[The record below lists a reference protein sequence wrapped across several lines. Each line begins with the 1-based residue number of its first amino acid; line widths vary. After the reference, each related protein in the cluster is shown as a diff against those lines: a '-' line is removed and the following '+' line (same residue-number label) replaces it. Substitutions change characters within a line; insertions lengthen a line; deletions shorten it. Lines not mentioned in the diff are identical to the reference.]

1 MQQGNEPKRTRVD
14 NSIVSS
20 TMGTVD
26 RLSQLPEITIL
37 RILFLLSAR
46 DAARTSLLSKA
57 WWRLWSSL
65 PTENFEFRYSSF
77 PQNCVPEEG
86 ENMGNEEILDKFI
99 KFVDDSLF
107 RIRGDKIKI
116 ESFLL
121 HLPYCESKLQ
131 SHMDEWI
138 ELITKNPVK
147 EFEIYSDRCH
157 AHSEWYVLP
166 RTISVAKSLSALN
179 LQGLKL
185 DETTFLGH
193 SKFPCLRNLS
203 LSKVHLS
210 RTTAEKLL
218 SSCPLL
224 EQFVLRS
231 CLGFSH
237 LCIPNL
243 PKLKKVEVYYLD
255 GIVIEASN
263 LEILDCTILS
273 GNLEPGALLC
283 NNLKELIVHSNPT
296 IINQCIQ
303 QVFAKFLQLETLH
316 LDYNFSSYEPYR
328 ISIIISRHQLKSLGL
343 SVSGDPEAI
352 EINAPNLK
360 SYRFSSKTVPSS
372 LLMNAS
378 SLQEAIFELHMEDI
392 FDIDTEWFLNLL
404 KYLMMFKNHKFLCLT
419 IFSNASVTFNP
430 LEWRGRYG
438 SELPVIENLILR
450 MTSSKENYEA
460 LLNGLL
466 WCCHPKTLSVP
477 LENERNRELLKFLY
491 KAFTKEEDSFRR
503 SSHCNWRH
511 HLKDVKI
518 VGLEVVDEKGLE
530 SLLTFEGY
538 KLVTFELTWG
548 AEDKGLE
555 SLLTFEGYN

>member
-1 MQQGNEPKRTRVD
+1 MQQGNEPERTRVD
-14 NSIVSS
+14 NSIVNS

-46 DAARTSLLSKA
+46 DAARTSLLSKT

-147 EFEIYSDRCH
+147 EFEIYSDRRH

-166 RTISVAKSLSALN
+166 RTISVAKSLSTLN

-231 CLGFSH
+231 CLGFCH

-243 PKLKKVEVYYLD
+243 PKLKKVEVFYLD
-255 GIVIEASN
+255 GIDIEASN

-273 GNLEPGALLC
+273 SNLELGALPC

-303 QVFAKFLQLETLH
+303 QVFAKFLELETLH

-372 LLMNAS
+372 FLMNAS
-378 SLQEAIFELHMEDI
+378 SLQEAVFELHMEDI
-392 FDIDTEWFLNLL
+392 FEIDTEWFLNLL

>member
-1 MQQGNEPKRTRVD
+1 M
-14 NSIVSS
+14 
-20 TMGTVD
+20 
-26 RLSQLPEITIL
+26 
-37 RILFLLSAR
+37 
-46 DAARTSLLSKA
+46 
-57 WWRLWSSL
+57 
-65 PTENFEFRYSSF
+65 
-77 PQNCVPEEG
+77 
-86 ENMGNEEILDKFI
+86 DKFI
-99 KFVDDSLF
+99 KSIDDSLQRLQGRMAKIGTF
-107 RIRGDKIKI
+107 CLFLGCYQQKLPSYMNDWIGLVANNCIQELHIGVCFISAEDIRRLKKVIVDELDFIDIGAFNLEILHCEKLSYELELSLLVCNNLKKLRLSSPITNQWIQEPFDKFQSLEI
-116 ESFLL
+116 L
-121 HLPYCESKLQ
+121 HLEFIKSSTES
-131 SHMDEWI
+131 EI
-138 ELITKNPVK
+138 ELKGG
-147 EFEIYSDRCH
+147 FE
-157 AHSEWYVLP
+157 
-166 RTISVAKSLSALN
+166 SLEN
-179 LQGLKL
+179 LECEG
-185 DETTFLGH
+185 
-193 SKFPCLRNLS
+193 
-203 LSKVHLS
+203 KVIFEL
-210 RTTAEKLL
+210 T
-218 SSCPLL
+218 C
-224 EQFVLRS
+224 
-231 CLGFSH
+231 H

-419 IFSNASVTFNP
+419 IS
-430 LEWRGRYG
+430 LMR
-438 SELPVIENLILR
+438 
-450 MTSSKENYEA
+450 KENYEA

-538 KLVTFELTWG
+538 KVTFELTWG